1 MRASPRRSK
10 VSRSRVAELLSALAK
25 VLSERSDGWYVFGA
39 QAVNVW
45 AMPRTTGDV
54 DVTASLPGTDHSGF
68 VSAMRRA
75 GFDLRVRDIDGFVR
89 RTRVFPF
96 VHRKSRIPLDIV
108 LAGPGLEEEFLQRAR
123 KLNLGGVVVPV
134 ISPEDLIVTKI
145 LAGRPKD
152 IEDVRAI
159 LRARLKK
166 LDLRRIRG
174 FLRLLEDAI
183 GRTDLKQSFEKELAA
198 ERKKANR

>member
-1 MRASPRRSK
+1 M
-10 VSRSRVAELLSALAK
+10 
-25 VLSERSDGWYVFGA
+25 
-39 QAVNVW
+39 
-45 AMPRTTGDV
+45 
-54 DVTASLPGTDHSGF
+54 
-68 VSAMRRA
+68 
-75 GFDLRVRDIDGFVR
+75 
-89 RTRVFPF
+89 FPF

-174 FLRLLEDAI
+174 FLRLLEDAV
-183 GRTDLKQSFEKELAA
+183 GQTDLKQSFEKELAA
-198 ERKKANR
+198 ERRKVKR

>member
-1 MRASPRRSK
+1 M
-10 VSRSRVAELLSALAK
+10 SRSRVAELLSALAK
-25 VLSERSDGWYVFGA
+25 VLPEWSDGWYVFGA
-39 QAVNVW
+39 QAVNIW

-54 DVTASLPGTDHSGF
+54 DVTAALRGTDHAGF
-68 VSAMRRA
+68 VSAMRKA

-89 RTRVFPF
+89 KTRVFPF

-108 LAGPGLEEEFLQRAR
+108 LAGPGIEEKFLERAR
-123 KLNLGGVVVPV
+123 KLDLGGVVVPV
-134 ISPEDLIVTKI
+134 ISSEDLIVTKI

-174 FLRLLEDAI
+174 FLRLLEDAV
-183 GRTDLKQSFEKELAA
+183 GQTDLKQSFERELAA
-198 ERKKANR
+198 ERRKVKT

>member
-1 MRASPRRSK
+1 MP
-10 VSRSRVAELLSALAK
+10 EW
-25 VLSERSDGWYVFGA
+25 SDGWYVFGA

-54 DVTASLPGTDHSGF
+54 DVTAYLRGSDHSGF

-89 RTRVFPF
+89 KTRVFPF

-108 LAGPGLEEEFLQRAR
+108 LAGPGLEEKFLERAR
-123 KLNLGGVVVPV
+123 KVDLGGVFVPV
-134 ISPEDLIVTKI
+134 ISPEDLLVTKI

-183 GRTDLKQSFEKELAA
+183 GQTDLKQSFEKELAA
-198 ERKKANR
+198 ERRKAKR